1 MKNITLRYGLIAG
14 AIVSILMLLSFPLM
28 YNLKDNYNTA
38 LILGYVSIVLSL
50 TTIFV
55 AVKTY
60 RDKHNSGKVNVGK
73 AFLIGLYITL
83 IAGAIYS
90 LVFLIADSF
99 AEVSFMEHY
108 RSMKLDEIN
117 ANEAL
122 DAMQKQAQITEMDSQ
137 IAMYSNPIAGFLII
151 MFSEYVPAGIIIS
164 LVTALIL
171 KKK

>member
-14 AIVSILMLLSFPLM
+14 AIVSVLMLLSFPLM
-28 YNLKDNYNTA
+28 YNLKDNYNIA
-38 LILGYVSIVLSL
+38 LLLGYVSIILSL
-50 TTIFV
+50 STIFV

-60 RDKHNSGKVNVGK
+60 RDKHNNGKVKIGK

-90 LVFLIADSF
+90 FVFLLADSF
-99 AEVSFMEHY
+99 AETSFMDGY
-108 RSMKLDEIN
+108 RSMKLEEIN
-117 ANEAL
+117 ANQAL
-122 DAMQKQAQITEMDSQ
+122 DAAQKQAQITEMDGQ
-137 IAMYSNPIAGFLII
+137 IALYSNPVAAFLMI
-151 MFSEYVPAGIIIS
+151 MFTEYVPVGLILS